1 MIEGSCLC
9 GALRF
14 RAKRVSGIVTCHCSM
29 CRKAAG
35 GAAGAFCVA
44 LRDEVTWEGAENLR
58 TYRSSPGLERCFC
71 SRCGTAMTGAN
82 LVEPDET
89 IILAANALDG
99 DVAARIVAQEHLASR
114 AARNADSE
122 KAPHFDG
129 AFPDWETLRP

>member
-9 GALRF
+9 GAVRF
-14 RAKRVSGIVTCHCSM
+14 RARRISGIVICHCSM

-44 LRDEVTWEGAENLR
+44 LRDEVTWEGAEHL
-58 TYRSSPGLERCFC
+58 TVYQSSPGLERSFC

-82 LVEPDET
+82 LIAADAT

-99 DVAARIVAQEHLASR
+99 DVAARVIAQEHC
-114 AARNADSE
+114 AAKAAWDRDSE

-129 AFPDWETLRP
+129 AFPGWESLRP